1 MSGRSWLVLLGF
13 SSWLSSHP
21 PAGRRAQA
29 RPFFQAPLPLRGR
42 GAWKNVKRCAIG
54 NARRLIR
61 RGIDPGSTHLEGGN
75 PFLRAGTFGGSNQS
89 WDHQSAAL
97 IRRRLC
103 GGDWRRSKVHSD
115 DRFLPQSLSGLSP
128 SHLAVSPVAD
138 EDRPSV
144 TMPDL
149 PAREHH
155 APLPSSAVST
165 PACFSNSFQS
175 AGTNGES
182 QPHGA
187 ALSYGVKLST
197 DYETFRTCPTPYLR
211 GT

>member
-13 SSWLSSHP
+13 GSWLSPHP

-29 RPFFQAPLPLRGR
+29 RPFFQAPLPLRSR
-42 GAWKNVKRCAIG
+42 KVWKNVKRCAFG
-54 NARRLIR
+54 KARRLIR

-75 PFLRAGTFGGSNQS
+75 PFLRAGIFGGSNQS

-103 GGDWRRSKVHSD
+103 GGDWQGSKVHSD
-115 DRFLPQSLSGLSP
+115 DQFLPQSLSGLNP

-138 EDRPSV
+138 ADRPSV

-149 PAREHH
+149 PARERQ
-155 APLPSSAVST
+155 APLPSSAAST

-182 QPHGA
+182 RPHGA
-187 ALSYGVKLST
+187 ALPDETAQRT
-197 DYETFRTCPTPYLR
+197 DSHRD
-211 GT
+211 